1 MISFD
6 FDYYQTDN
14 AEEAVEKY
22 LELKDKNKKVAYYN
36 GGTEVV
42 TYARKD
48 KMNFDALIDIK
59 NIPAC
64 QVLKNNEAK
73 IIIGAS
79 VTLNEITEKNYF
91 PLLSKSSEVVA
102 DHTTRNHITIGGNLT
117 GRLPFKE
124 AILSLLVAEAKV
136 TTVNKNGFRTRPII
150 EVFDKRMV
158 LDKEEI
164 LLQIIIDKDKVD
176 LPYYQTRKVKQSEID
191 YPVLHIAAL
200 KEDGWLKFALSSLC
214 PFPFRD
220 ENIENILNDASIDIE
235 SKIEQVIDN
244 LPVPIN
250 SNLRGGKEY
259 KEMLF
264 RNSLEECLNSLGGE
278 N

>member
-6 FDYYQTDN
+6 FDYYQADN
-14 AEEAVEKY
+14 AEEAVKKY
-22 LELKDKNKKVAYYN
+22 LELDEKDLNVAYYN
-36 GGTEVV
+36 GGTEIV

-59 NIPAC
+59 KIPIC
-64 QVLKNNEAK
+64 QEFK
-73 IIIGAS
+73 IKDNQVIIGAAVS
-79 VTLNEITEKNYF
+79 LNKVVEKDYF
-91 PLLSKSSEVVA
+91 PLLSQSCKVIA
-102 DHTTRNHITIGGNLT
+102 DHTTRNQITIGGNLT

-124 AILSLLVAEAKV
+124 AILPLLVADAEV
-136 TTVNKNGFRTRPII
+136 TTINKDGLITRPIS
-150 EVFDKRMV
+150 EVYDKRMV

-164 LLQIIIDKDKVD
+164 LLQISVNKEKTE
-176 LPYYQTRKVKQSEID
+176 LPFYQNRRVKQSEID
-191 YPVLHIAAL
+191 YPIMHIAAL
-200 KEDGWLKFALSSLC
+200 KEDNEIKFALSSLC

-220 ENIENILNDASIDIE
+220 SKIETILNDKSLNKDEKIDKVVE
-235 SKIEQVIDN
+235 N

-264 RNSLEECLNSLGGE
+264 RQSLKACLESLGGE